1 MHLLRRRQGWPPRI
15 QEEKLAARDNR
26 MDGEPRQQAEREMN
40 KKVSKL
46 AQISLKEI
54 VVKGY
59 LARAAWTI
67 IS

>member
-1 MHLLRRRQGWPPRI
+1 
-15 QEEKLAARDNR
+15 